1 MIFRLI
7 IAAAVLYLLYRFV
20 KYVQNKPNKDR
31 RSYYITLLIGL
42 AAAGLVLMSVTG
54 RVHWI
59 AGLVGGALPF
69 VRQFLLNHVYNKIS
83 QSSQNNTGKQQSGA
97 EPSHRGNMTE
107 AEALKILG
115 LQPDASEDD
124 IVRAH
129 RQLIQKLHPDRGG
142 NDYLASQLNDA
153 KACLLKRYS

>member
-20 KYVQNKPNKDR
+20 KHVQNKPKTDR
-31 RSYYITLLIGL
+31 RSYYVTLLIGL

-69 VRQFLLNHVYNKIS
+69 VRQFLINHVYKKIS
-83 QSSQNNTGKQQSGA
+83 QSSQSQSEGQESQA
-97 EPSHRGNMTE
+97 GSGHRGNMTE
-107 AEALKILG
+107 AEALKVLG
-115 LQPDASEDD
+115 LEPGASEDD

-153 KACLLKRYS
+153 KACLLKRFS